1 MIDKRRKQRARD
13 LAAKGL
19 SCADIARALRIT
31 RQSAHYLLWGR
42 VRRRKN
48 GTVYVVRGVL
58 G

>member
-1 MIDKRRKQRARD
+1 MIEKNKRARARD

-19 SCADIARALRIT
+19 SCAAIARILRMT

-42 VRRRKN
+42 VRRRKD